1 MGKSIICDQVIEE
14 LKLIP
19 QDKLLEV
26 YDFIHY
32 FRVGLEQSKEN
43 KDIIMKFAGCWGDLP
58 DEVFNEFLEEIG
70 QRRQLAFSRRLRGE
84 TSIG

>member
-1 MGKSIICDQVIEE
+1 MKKSIIRDKVIEE
-14 LKLIP
+14 VKLIP

-32 FRVGLEQSKEN
+32 FRMGLEQYKDN
-43 KDIIMKFAGCWGDLP
+43 KDIVMKYAGCWLDLP
-58 DEVFNEFLEEIG
+58 NEVFNEFLEEIG
-70 QRRQLAFSRRLRGE
+70 QRRQLAFSRRRRGE